1 MKISIV
7 VPCYNMENFIEE
19 SLLSIINQNYANLE
33 LIIVDG
39 KSTDRTLEI
48 ISKYDKYISLL
59 ISEKDE
65 GQYNAINKGF
75 SKATGDVFAWLNAD
89 DIYFSW
95 TLKHVSD
102 FFKEFPD
109 QSWVSG
115 ATSLMNE
122 DGYINSFGNNVIA
135 KPQQYLKNGWFR
147 SDLYGSLQQEGM
159 FWRKELWETSGGL
172 DENYK
177 LAADFELWTR
187 FAIHKEPVSFALP
200 LACFRDR
207 ASSRSRK
214 LFIEYEAEVAIACKD
229 LRQRNFLI
237 QRIARLHIYANV
249 LLRKFTFCNG
259 IIYYYSPINKKW
271 KLVRK
276 TSSLSTHS
284 FSKLLFLR

>member
-19 SLLSIINQNYANLE
+19 SLLSIINQNYPNLE

-48 ISKYDKYISLL
+48 ISKYEKHISLL

-95 TLKHVSD
+95 TLKHVAK
-102 FFKEFPD
+102 FFQEFPD

-122 DGYINSFGNNVIA
+122 GGFVNSMGNNVIP
-135 KPQQYLKNGWFR
+135 KPQKYLKNGWFR
-147 SDLYGSLQQEGM
+147 SDLYGALQQEGM
-159 FWRKELWETSGGL
+159 FWRKGLWETSGGL

-187 FAIHKEPVSFALP
+187 FATHTEPVSFALP
-200 LACFRDR
+200 LACFRNHD
-207 ASSRSRK
+207 SSRSKK
-214 LFIEYEAEVAIACKD
+214 LIIEYEAEVVIACKD
-229 LRQRNFLI
+229 LRKRNLLI
-237 QRIARLHIYANV
+237 QAIAKSHKYANILV
-249 LLRKFTFCNG
+249 RKFTFCNG
-259 IIYYYSPINKKW
+259 LIYYHSAINRKW
-271 KLVRK
+271 ILERK
-276 TSSLSTHS
+276 NSSLSTHS
-284 FSKLLFLR
+284 FSKILFLR